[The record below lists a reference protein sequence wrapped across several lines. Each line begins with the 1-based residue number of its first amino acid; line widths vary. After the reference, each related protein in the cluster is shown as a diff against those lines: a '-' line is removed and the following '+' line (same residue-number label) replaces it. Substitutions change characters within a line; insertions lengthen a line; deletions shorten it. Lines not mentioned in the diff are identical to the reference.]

1 LTVVAPNVA
10 LQTTS
15 ASVPLLV
22 TWSASDPSGIASYEL
37 QVSKNGAAFTAV
49 TLNHPTDTSI
59 TTFRVPANTYRF
71 QVRATD
77 GKGNTSG
84 FAAGPTFTPTLRQET
99 GSGITYVGSWTQ
111 ATLTG
116 ASGGSVKF
124 AKSSTATATFSF
136 TGRSVAWVA
145 QMGSSR
151 GVADVYVDGVFA
163 QTVDLFSSTTKPRMT
178 VFTRSFATSA
188 AHTIQIRVKA
198 TVGRP
203 RVDIDA
209 FVFLK

>member
-1 LTVVAPNVA
+1 
-10 LQTTS
+10 
-15 ASVPLLV
+15 V
-22 TWSASDPSGIASYEL
+22 TWSATDPSGISSYEL

-59 TTFRVPANTYRF
+59 TTFRVPANSYRF
-71 QVRATD
+71 RVRATD

-84 FAAGPTFTPTLRQET
+84 SLAGPTFTPTVRQET
-99 GSGITYVGSWTQ
+99 ASGITYSGTWTQ

-116 ASGGSVKF
+116 ASGGSVKYS
-124 AKSSTATATFSF
+124 KSSTARATFSF

-145 QMGSSR
+145 QMSSNR
-151 GVADVYVDGVFA
+151 GVADVYIDGVFV
-163 QTVDLFSSTTKPRMT
+163 QSIDLFSSTTKPRIT
-178 VFTRSFATSA
+178 VFTRSFASSA

-198 TVGRP
+198 TAGRP
-203 RVDIDA
+203 RVDVDA